1 MHRLR
6 PHEMSFAATIVHYC
20 IPARA
25 YHTGIDGS
33 NHKSG
38 DTARLLAPDEHLLV
52 AACRPMSSTT
62 DIPRLPTQP
71 RHAAD
76 TLTAR
81 AVLLRNYLFRGLPQ
95 AAIDRLASL
104 AVRRSFDKGA
114 VVFAQGDKG
123 DALYGV
129 AAGRVRISA
138 CGAGGQEVFLNIM
151 EPGDTFGEIAV
162 MDGLPRTAAATA
174 IDQTTL
180 IVIKRQDFLQLLERE
195 PQLAIHL
202 LKLLCE
208 RLRWTSEIVEE
219 SAFLAGEARLAKRLL
234 ILASLHGRA
243 AEIGVLEL
251 GISRQIVNQ
260 HLSEWRRRGWIEVAR
275 SRITIRN
282 AEALRQLIAET
293 ARAD

>member
-1 MHRLR
+1 
-6 PHEMSFAATIVHYC
+6 
-20 IPARA
+20 
-25 YHTGIDGS
+25 
-33 NHKSG
+33 
-38 DTARLLAPDEHLLV
+38 
-52 AACRPMSSTT
+52 MSSTT

-104 AVRRSFDKGA
+104 AARRSFDKGA
-114 VVFAQGDKG
+114 IVFAQGDQG

-251 GISRQIVNQ
+251 GISQAELARFLGISRQIVNQ